1 MPLKRRHFL
10 FGSLALPAFAA
21 KKSAPAQRPNIVL
34 VIADDLG
41 AYMLGC
47 YGNQEVRT
55 PNIDH
60 LALTGVRFAHH
71 FSTGFEPPSTDAFAA
86 AGYNCGS
93 ADSSAKAAGFLD
105 AQAPTKPFFLS
116 VVWPSPFQVT
126 PSQKNLDA
134 YAAVSFEALG
144 WDPPAANATHK
155 EMMSDVP
162 GNLRKYAAAVT
173 TLDEQIAELLAKLQ
187 QRGVADD
194 TLVILTGR
202 KGYLLGHHGL
212 WGDAGASN
220 PVNLYEEVVRTPL
233 VWVWPSRF
241 PPQTVRNDVVAP
253 YDLLPS
259 LSELTGVAL
268 PAGKGQSYLT
278 LAYGRRLGK
287 KQSWP
292 GVAFGSYQNAEMA
305 RDDRYKLILRD
316 QGKGPNEFYDESAD
330 PQERTNQYDNPQ
342 FVSARDHLVSLL
354 SGWRGRSA

>member
-1 MPLKRRHFL
+1 MPLNRRHFL

-71 FSTGFEPPSTDAFAA
+71 FSTGFEPPSIAAFAA
-86 AGYNCGS
+86 AEYNCGS

-105 AQAPTKPFFLS
+105 AQAPAKPFFLA

-126 PSQKNLDA
+126 PSQKNLAA
-134 YAAVSFEALG
+134 YATVNFEALG
-144 WDPPAANATHK
+144 WDPPAANATNK
-155 EMMSDVP
+155 EMMSDLP

-202 KGYLLGHHGL
+202 K
-212 WGDAGASN
+212 
-220 PVNLYEEVVRTPL
+220 
-233 VWVWPSRF
+233 
-241 PPQTVRNDVVAP
+241 
-253 YDLLPS
+253 
-259 LSELTGVAL
+259 
-268 PAGKGQSYLT
+268 
-278 LAYGRRLGK
+278 
-287 KQSWP
+287 
-292 GVAFGSYQNAEMA
+292 
-305 RDDRYKLILRD
+305 
-316 QGKGPNEFYDESAD
+316 
-330 PQERTNQYDNPQ
+330 
-342 FVSARDHLVSLL
+342 
-354 SGWRGRSA
+354 